1 MGDQVRLSRPEGSF
15 VLRPDATDH
24 FFAGPWQCLALPVF
38 TTLRGYAGLAA
49 GGMLPT
55 ETAEHGLD
63 DVIAYILRGCA
74 PD

>member
-1 MGDQVRLSRPEGSF
+1 M
-15 VLRPDATDH
+15 LRPDATDH
-24 FFAGPWQCLALPVF
+24 FFAGPWQRLALPVF

-49 GGMLPT
+49 SGMLPT
-55 ETAEHGLD
+55 ETAEHGPD